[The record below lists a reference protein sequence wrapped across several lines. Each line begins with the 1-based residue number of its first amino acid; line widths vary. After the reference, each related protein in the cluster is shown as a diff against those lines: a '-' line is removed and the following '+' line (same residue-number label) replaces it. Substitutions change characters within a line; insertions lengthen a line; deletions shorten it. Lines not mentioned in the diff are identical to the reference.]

1 MPTYL
6 HPGVYIEEIP
16 SGSKTIEGVST
27 SITAFVGPARKGPAG
42 VATLVHSLDD
52 YIGTYGGVHSATDAM
67 GLAVTAY
74 YQNGGKDAYIARLV
88 STTAPA
94 AASSR
99 GLVGQDTAGANVLKV
114 SASSVGVWGDDVRI
128 RVVKPNA
135 ADQTFTLEVGHIE
148 NQLFVT
154 DESFANLSMNSTS
167 ADYALTRVNGIS
179 KLVTLSLEPAADP
192 ANGANQYQQG
202 SLTGA
207 ALDNTADLFSNAAT
221 GIKDAMTMTVNV
233 DGLGAK
239 KITLGTAASLGLGGD
254 NAADGDILALAIRNA
269 IRALGPSQTAYSGF
283 TVDYGADRK
292 FVLTSGSDSS
302 SSSVVVYGGA
312 GDNKDLAKF
321 IKVDPASTPT
331 TTLGAAKVIPAAL
344 SGTNSLGELLA
355 GGAEGA
361 PAATDYTAFFGKVL
375 IKIRD
380 ASIIVLPGQSV
391 PKTGAGND
399 AVAAAIAFAEST
411 QRSMVIIDPAADAE
425 LESAGDVDQ
434 LALTT
439 STYAALYYPWVEVTN
454 PFYKEGDGSKPTTPV
469 PPSAFAAGM
478 WAKIDGRRGVWKAP
492 AGVETSLLGV
502 AALKYNVGDGEQD
515 QLNPLGVNA
524 LRKLP
529 GFGHVIWGTR
539 TLSTK
544 ANPEWRYVPVRRTA
558 IFIEQSIYNS
568 IQWAVFEPNDHKLWA
583 SLRSNIDAFMN
594 GLWRS
599 NAFQGEKASDAYF
612 VRCGLGDTMT
622 QADIDRGQVIVIV
635 GFAPLKPAEFVIVR
649 IQQKVAQQ

>member
-16 SGSKTIEGVST
+16 SGAKTIEGVAT
-27 SITAFVGPARKGPAG
+27 SVAAFVGPARKGPAG
-42 VATLVHSLDD
+42 EAVLIHSLDE
-52 YIGTYGGVHSATDAM
+52 YIAAFGGVYSEADAM

-74 YQNGGKDAYIARLV
+74 YQNGGKDAYICRLV
-88 STTAPA
+88 STTPPA

-99 GLVGQDTAGANVLKV
+99 ALVGQDTAGANVLEV
-114 SASSVGVWGDDVRI
+114 SASSVGTWGDDMRL

-135 ADQTFTLEVGHIE
+135 TDQAFALEVGRLE
-148 NQLFVT
+148 NEKFT
-154 DESFANLSMNSTS
+154 ADEVFTNLSMNAAS
-167 ADYALTRVNGIS
+167 ADYVLTRVNGVS
-179 KLVTLSLEPAADP
+179 QLVTIALEPAADP
-192 ANGANQYQQG
+192 NDVTNQYQNATLTSG
-202 SLTGA
+202 SAMPSTATAFSGA
-207 ALDNTADLFSNAAT
+207 SGVTDN
-221 GIKDAMTMTVNV
+221 MTMTLNI

-239 KITLGTAASLGLGGD
+239 KITLGTKASLALTGV
-254 NAADGDILALAIRNA
+254 NATDGALLAAAIQA
-269 IRALGPSQTAYSGF
+269 AVVALGPSQTSYSAF
-283 TVDYGADRK
+283 TCVYGGDRR
-292 FVLTSGSDSS
+292 FVLTSGGKSS
-302 SSSVVVYGGA
+302 SSSVVVYSG
-312 GDNKDLAKF
+312 DLAAF
-321 IKVDPASTPT
+321 IRVDPASNPVAAQ
-331 TTLGAAKVIPAAL
+331 GAAKVVPQAV
-344 SGTNSLGELLA
+344 SGLNNLGEPLA

-361 PAATDYTAFFGKVL
+361 PTPSDYTAFFGTKL

-391 PKTGAGND
+391 PGSGAGND
-399 AVAAAIAFAEST
+399 AVNAAIAHCEAT
-411 QRSMVIIDPAADAE
+411 KRCMVIIDPEPGLELDA
-425 LESAGDVDQ
+425 AGDVDQ

-439 STYAALYYPWVEVTN
+439 STYGTMYYPWVEVSN
-454 PFYKEGDGSKPTTPV
+454 PFFKPDNGGRPTIPV
-469 PPSAFAAGM
+469 APSAFAAGM
-478 WAKIDGRRGVWKAP
+478 WSKIDGRRGVWKAP

-502 AALKYNVGDGEQD
+502 AALQFNVGDGDQD

-544 ANPEWRYVPVRRTA
+544 ANPEWRYIPVRRTA
-558 IFIEQSIYNS
+558 IFIEESVYGS
-568 IQWAVFEPNDHKLWA
+568 IQWAVFEPNDHKLWS
-583 SLRSNIDAFMN
+583 SLRGNIDAFMN

-599 NAFQGEKASDAYF
+599 GAFQGEKASDAYF

>member
-16 SGSKTIEGVST
+16 SGTKTIEGVST
-27 SITAFVGPARKGPAG
+27 SIAAFVGPARKGPAG
-42 VATLVHSLDD
+42 QAVLIHSLDE
-52 YIGTYGGVHSATDAM
+52 YIATYGGVHSVTDAM
-67 GLAVTAY
+67 GLSVTAY

-88 STTAPA
+88 STNPPA

-99 GLVGQDTAGANVLKV
+99 SLVGQDTGGANVLKV
-114 SASSVGVWGDDVRI
+114 LATSPGTWGDEVRI
-128 RVVKPNA
+128 RVKKPNA
-135 ADQTFTLEVGHIE
+135 TDPTFTLEVGHFE
-148 NQLFVT
+148 GGKFVA
-154 DESFANLSMNSTS
+154 DETFPGLSMVSTS
-167 ADYALTRVNGIS
+167 ADYALTRVNGVS
-179 KLVTLSLEPAADP
+179 RLVELSLDAAADP
-192 ANGANQYQQG
+192 ANPANQLQKG

-207 ALDNTADLFSNAAT
+207 ELPNTATYFSGAN
-221 GIKDAMTMTVNV
+221 GVKDGMTLTLNI

-239 KITLGTAASLGLGGD
+239 KITLGTAAALNLAGD
-254 NAADGDILALAIRNA
+254 NAADGDKLAAAIQA
-269 IRALGPSQTAYSGF
+269 AVVALGPAHTPYMDFTA
-283 TVDYGADRK
+283 DYDASRK
-292 FVLTSGSDSS
+292 FVFTSGSKSS
-302 SSSVVVYGGA
+302 SSSVVVYA
-312 GDNKDLAKF
+312 GTGTDTDLAKL
-321 IKVDPASTPT
+321 IKIDPASAPVAV
-331 TTLGAAKVIPAAL
+331 LGAAKVVPAAV
-344 SGTNSLGELLA
+344 SGTNDLGVTLA
-355 GGAEGA
+355 GGVEGP
-361 PAATDYTAFFGKVL
+361 PAASDYAAFFGQKL

-399 AVAAAIAFAEST
+399 AVSAAIAHAEAT
-411 QRSMVIIDPAADAE
+411 QRSMVIVDPAPNAE
-425 LESAGDVDQ
+425 LKSAADVDQ

-439 STYAALYYPWVEVTN
+439 STYAVLYYPWVEMAN
-454 PFYKEGDGSKPTTPV
+454 PFFKPGDGSKPTIPV
-469 PPSAFAAGM
+469 APSAYAAGM

-502 AALKYNVGDGEQD
+502 AALQFNVGDGEQD

-539 TLSTK
+539 TLSTR

-558 IFIEQSIYNS
+558 IFIEQSVYNS
-568 IQWAVFEPNDHKLWA
+568 IQWAVFEPNDHRLWS
-583 SLRSNIDAFMN
+583 SLRTNIDAFMN

-599 NAFQGEKASDAYF
+599 GAFQGEKASDAYF

-635 GFAPLKPAEFVIVR
+635 AFAPLKPAEFVIVR

>member
-16 SGSKTIEGVST
+16 SGAKTIEGVST

-42 VATLVHSLDD
+42 EATLIHSLDE
-52 YIGTYGGVHSATDAM
+52 YIATYGGVHSAADAM
-67 GLAVTAY
+67 GLSVTAY

-88 STTAPA
+88 STNPPA

-99 GLVGQDTAGANVLKV
+99 SVAGEGTAGANVLKI
-114 SASSVGVWGDDVRI
+114 SATSPGTWGDEVRI
-128 RVVKPNA
+128 RASKASATAPVFKLELGHLENEKLV
-135 ADQTFTLEVGHIE
+135 ADETF
-148 NQLFVT
+148 
-154 DESFANLSMNSTS
+154 DNLSMNAAS
-167 ADYALTRVNGIS
+167 ADYALTRVNGVS
-179 KLVTLSLEPAADP
+179 KLVALALEPAAT
-192 ANGANQYQQG
+192 AQLQKG

-207 ALDNTADLFSNAAT
+207 ELPAAAT
-221 GIKDAMTMTVNV
+221 YFSGAAGVKDGMTLTLNV

-239 KITLGTAASLGLGGD
+239 KITLGTAASL
-254 NAADGDILALAIRNA
+254 ALAGANAGDGAKVAEA
-269 IRALGPSQTAYSGF
+269 IRLAVVALGPSQTPYKDF
-283 TVDYGADRK
+283 TVAYGGDRK
-292 FVLTSGSDSS
+292 FVLTSGSTSS
-302 SSSVVVYGGA
+302 SSSVVVYGGS
-312 GDNKDLAKF
+312 GTDTDLAKL
-321 IKVDPASTPT
+321 IKVDPASAPT
-331 TTLGAAKVIPAAL
+331 AVQGAAKIVPLAV
-344 SGTNSLGELLA
+344 SGTNDLGEPLA
-355 GGAEGA
+355 GGVEGP
-361 PAATDYTAFFGKVL
+361 PAASDYTAFFGQKL

-391 PKTGAGND
+391 PKSGAGND
-399 AVAAAIAFAEST
+399 AVSAAIAHAEAT
-411 QRSMVIIDPAADAE
+411 QRSMVIVDPAPGAE
-425 LESAGDVDQ
+425 LESANDVDL

-439 STYAALYYPWVEVTN
+439 STYAALYYPWVEMTN
-454 PFYKEGDGSKPTTPV
+454 PFFKEGDGSTPTIPV
-469 PPSAFAAGM
+469 APSAFAAGM

-502 AALKYNVGDGEQD
+502 AALQFNVGDGDQD

-558 IFIEQSIYNS
+558 IFIEQSVYNS

-599 NAFQGEKASDAYF
+599 GAFQGEKASDAYF
-612 VRCGLGDTMT
+612 VRCGLGDTMV
-622 QADIDRGQVIVIV
+622 QSDIDRGQVIVVV

>member
-16 SGSKTIEGVST
+16 SGAKTIEGVAT

-42 VATLVHSLDD
+42 EAVLIHSLDE
-52 YIGTYGGVHSATDAM
+52 YIATYGGVYSETDAM
-67 GLAVTAY
+67 GLSVTAF

-88 STTAPA
+88 STNPPA

-99 GLVGQDTAGANVLKV
+99 LLVGENTGGANVVKV
-114 SASSVGVWGDDVRI
+114 SASSVGTWGDDVRI
-128 RVVKPNA
+128 RVVKPTA
-135 ADQTFTLEVGHIE
+135 TDPAFALEVGHLE
-148 NQLFVT
+148 NQKFVA
-154 DESFANLSMNSTS
+154 DEVFSNLSMNSS
-167 ADYALTRVNGIS
+167 SSDYVLTRVNGVS
-179 KLVTLSLEPAADP
+179 KLVTVSLEPAAVP
-192 ANGANQYQQG
+192 SNGANQYQNG
-202 SLTGA
+202 SLTSGA
-207 ALDNTADLFSNAAT
+207 ALGSGATVFSGAGGVQDN
-221 GIKDAMTMTVNV
+221 MTMTLNI

-239 KITLGTAASLGLGGD
+239 KITLGTKASLALTGA
-254 NAADGDILALAIRNA
+254 NAADGQLLADAIKA
-269 IRALGPSQTAYSGF
+269 AVVALGPTQTPYKDF
-283 TVDYGADRK
+283 TAVYGGDRK
-292 FVLTSGSDSS
+292 FVLTSGSKSP
-302 SSSVVVYGGA
+302 SSSVVVYSG
-312 GDNKDLAKF
+312 DLATF
-321 IKVDPASTPT
+321 IKVDPASNPVAVQ
-331 TTLGAAKVIPAAL
+331 GAAKVIPQAL
-344 SGTNSLGELLA
+344 LGA
-355 GGAEGA
+355 GGIGETLGGGTEGA
-361 PAATDYTAFFGKVL
+361 PGASDYTAFFGQKL

-380 ASIIVLPGQSV
+380 ASIIVLPGQSI
-391 PKTGAGND
+391 PQSGAGND
-399 AVAAAIAFAEST
+399 AVAAAIAHAEAT
-411 QRSMVIIDPAADAE
+411 QRSMVIIDPAPGVE
-425 LESAGDVDQ
+425 LDSAGDVDQ

-439 STYAALYYPWVEVTN
+439 STYAAMYYPWVEVSN
-454 PFYKEGDGSKPTTPV
+454 PFFKPDNGTKPTLPV
-469 PPSAFAAGM
+469 APSAFAAGM

-502 AALKYNVGDGEQD
+502 AALQFNVGDGDQD

-568 IQWAVFEPNDHKLWA
+568 IQWAVFEPNDYKLWG

-622 QADIDRGQVIVIV
+622 QADIDRGEVIVIV

>member
-6 HPGVYIEEIP
+6 HPGVYVEEIP
-16 SGSKTIEGVST
+16 SGSRTIEGVST

-42 VATLVHSLDD
+42 EATLVHSLDQ
-52 YIGTYGGVHSATDAM
+52 YIAVYGGVYSESDAM
-67 GLAVTAY
+67 GLSVTAY

-88 STTAPA
+88 STSSPA

-99 GLVGQDTAGANVLKV
+99 SVAGEGTANANVLKI
-114 SASSVGVWGDDVRI
+114 SATSVGTWGDDLRI
-128 RVVKPNA
+128 RIRKA
-135 ADQTFTLEVGHIE
+135 AANSPTFTLEVGHIE
-148 NQLFVT
+148 SEKFT
-154 DESFANLSMNSTS
+154 ADETFAGLSMNLSS
-167 ADYALTRVNGIS
+167 ADYALTRVNGVS
-179 KLVTLSLEPAADP
+179 KLVALSLEPAGDP
-192 ANGANQYQQG
+192 DNAANQYQKG

-207 ALDNTADLFSNAAT
+207 QLANAADAFS
-221 GIKDAMTMTVNV
+221 GANGVKDAMTMTLNV

-239 KITLGTAASLGLGGD
+239 KITLGTAASLALAGD
-254 NAADGDILALAIRNA
+254 NAGDGAKVATAVKNA
-269 IRALGPSQTAYSGF
+269 VVALGPTQTPYKDF
-283 TVDYGADRK
+283 TVTYGADRR
-292 FVLTSGSDSS
+292 FVLTSGSKSS
-302 SSSVVVYGGA
+302 ASSVVVYGGTQA
-312 GDNKDLAKF
+312 DTDLAKLM
-321 IKVDPASTPT
+321 KVDPASSPT
-331 TTLGAAKVIPAAL
+331 AVTGADKVVPVTVNGT
-344 SGTNSLGELLA
+344 SGLGEPLT

-361 PAATDYTAFFGKVL
+361 PAASDYTAFFNQTL

-380 ASIIVLPGQSV
+380 ASIIVLPGASV
-391 PKTGAGND
+391 PKSGAGND
-399 AVAAAIAFAEST
+399 AVAAAIAHAEAT
-411 QRSMVIIDPAADAE
+411 QRSMVIVDPAPGAE

-439 STYAALYYPWVEVTN
+439 STYAALYYPWVEMSN
-454 PFYKEGDGSKPTTPV
+454 PFFKEGSNAKPTV
-469 PPSAFAAGM
+469 DVAPSAFAAGM

-502 AALKYNVGDGEQD
+502 AALEFTVGDGEQD

-529 GFGHVIWGTR
+529 GFGHVIWGSR

-599 NAFQGEKASDAYF
+599 GAFQGEKASDAYF

-622 QADIDRGQVIVIV
+622 QGDIDRGQVIVIV

-649 IQQKVAQQ
+649 IQQKVGQQ

>member
-16 SGSKTIEGVST
+16 SGAKTIEGVST
-27 SITAFVGPARKGPAG
+27 STAAFVGPARKGPAG
-42 VATLVHSLDD
+42 EATLIHSLDE
-52 YIGTYGGVHSATDAM
+52 YIATYGGVHSAADAM
-67 GLAVTAY
+67 GLSVTAY

-88 STTAPA
+88 STNPPA
-94 AASSR
+94 APSSR
-99 GLVGQDTAGANVLKV
+99 PLAGQDTGGAAVLKV
-114 SASSVGVWGDDVRI
+114 SATSPGTWGDETRI
-128 RVVKPNA
+128 RVRKPNA
-135 ADQTFTLEVGHIE
+135 TDPTFTLEIGHLE
-148 NQLFVT
+148 NEKFVA
-154 DESFANLSMNSTS
+154 DETFAGLSMSAAS
-167 ADYALTRVNGIS
+167 ADYALTRVNGVS
-179 KLVTLSLEPAADP
+179 KLVSLALEPAATT
-192 ANGANQYQQG
+192 QLQKG

-207 ALDNTADLFSNAAT
+207 ALPNAADYFS
-221 GIKDAMTMTVNV
+221 GANGVKDAMTMTLNV

-239 KITLGTAASLGLGGD
+239 KITLGTAASLALAGD
-254 NAADGDILALAIRNA
+254 NAGDGGKLATAIKDA
-269 IRALGPSQTAYSGF
+269 IVALGPSQTPYKDIA
-283 TVDYGADRK
+283 VAYGAGRK
-292 FVLTSGSDSS
+292 FVITSGSTSS
-302 SSSVVVYGGA
+302 SSSVVVYGGSGA
-312 GDNKDLAKF
+312 DTDLAKL
-321 IKVDPASTPT
+321 ILIDPASNPVAVQGAGKVVPLALPGTND
-331 TTLGAAKVIPAAL
+331 LGEPMSGGVEGPPAA
-344 SGTNSLGELLA
+344 S
-355 GGAEGA
+355 
-361 PAATDYTAFFGKVL
+361 DYTAFFGQKL

-391 PKTGAGND
+391 PKSGAGND
-399 AVAAAIAFAEST
+399 AVSAAIAHAEST
-411 QRSMVIIDPAADAE
+411 QRSMVIIDPEPNAE
-425 LESAGDVDQ
+425 LESANDVDQ

-439 STYAALYYPWVEVTN
+439 STYGVLYYPWVEMTN
-454 PFYKEGDGSKPTTPV
+454 PFFKPGDGSTPTIPV
-469 PPSAFAAGM
+469 APSAFAAGM

-502 AALKYNVGDGEQD
+502 AALKFNVGDGDQD

-558 IFIEQSIYNS
+558 IFIEQSVYNS
-568 IQWAVFEPNDHKLWA
+568 IQWAVFEPNDHKLWS

-599 NAFQGEKASDAYF
+599 GAFQGEKASDAYF
-612 VRCGLGDTMT
+612 VRCGLGDTMV
-622 QADIDRGQVIVIV
+622 QSDIDRGQVIVVV

>member
-6 HPGVYIEEIP
+6 HPGVFIEEIP
-16 SGSKTIEGVST
+16 SGAKTIEGVAT

-42 VATLVHSLDD
+42 EAVLIHSLDE
-52 YIGTYGGVHSATDAM
+52 YVGNFGGVASETDAM
-67 GLAVTAY
+67 GLSVTAF

-88 STTAPA
+88 SANPPA
-94 AASSR
+94 AASSHTLI
-99 GLVGQDTAGANVLKV
+99 GEGTGGATVLKV
-114 SASSVGVWGDDVRI
+114 SASSAGTWGDDVRI
-128 RVVKPNA
+128 RVKKPNA
-135 ADQTFTLEVGHIE
+135 TDQAFSLEVGHLE
-148 NQLFVT
+148 NQVFAA
-154 DESFANLSMNSTS
+154 DEIFSNLSMNASS
-167 ADYALTRVNGIS
+167 PDYALARVNGIS
-179 KLVTLSLEPAADP
+179 KLVTLALEPAADP
-192 ANGANQYQQG
+192 DDPGNQYQNG
-202 SLTGA
+202 SLTSGA
-207 ALDNTADLFSNAAT
+207 ALGNGATVFSGGTGVQDN
-221 GIKDAMTMTVNV
+221 MTMTLNV

-239 KITLGTAASLGLGGD
+239 KITLGTKASLALAGD
-254 NAADGDILALAIRNA
+254 NAGDGGKLAAAIQA
-269 IRALGPSQTAYSGF
+269 AVVALGPAQTPYSGF
-283 TVDYGADRK
+283 TCAYGGDRK
-292 FVLTSGSDSS
+292 FVLTSGSKSS
-302 SSSVVVYGGA
+302 SSSVVVYSG
-312 GDNKDLAKF
+312 DLAVF
-321 IKVDPASTPT
+321 IKVDPASTPVAV
-331 TTLGAAKVIPAAL
+331 LGAAKVVSQAL
-344 SGTNSLGELLA
+344 PGTNSLGEPLG
-355 GGAEGA
+355 GGAEG
-361 PAATDYTAFFGKVL
+361 PPGKQDYLDFFGQKL

-391 PKTGAGND
+391 PKSGAGND
-399 AVAAAIAFAEST
+399 AVSAAVSFAEDT
-411 QRSMVIIDPAADAE
+411 QRCMVIIDPEPGAE
-425 LESAGDVDQ
+425 LAAANDVDQ

-439 STYAALYYPWVEVTN
+439 STYAALYYPWVEVSN
-454 PFYKEGDGSKPTTPV
+454 PFFKPENGGRPPTLAV
-469 PPSAFAAGM
+469 APSAFAAGM
-478 WAKIDGRRGVWKAP
+478 WARIDGRRGVWKAP

-502 AALKYNVGDGEQD
+502 AALQFNVGDGDQD

-568 IQWAVFEPNDHKLWA
+568 IQWAVFEPNDYKLWG

-599 NAFQGEKASDAYF
+599 NAFQGEKATDAYF

-649 IQQKVAQQ
+649 IQQKVGQQ

>member
-16 SGSKTIEGVST
+16 SGAKTIEGVST

-42 VATLVHSLDD
+42 EATLIHSLDE
-52 YIGTYGGVHSATDAM
+52 YIATYGGVHSAADAM
-67 GLAVTAY
+67 GLSVTAY

-88 STTAPA
+88 STNPPA
-94 AASSR
+94 ATSSR
-99 GLVGQDTAGANVLKV
+99 SIAGEGTGGANVLKV
-114 SASSVGVWGDDVRI
+114 SATSPGTWGDETRI
-128 RVVKPNA
+128 RVRKPTA
-135 ADQTFTLEVGHIE
+135 TDPTFTLEVGHLE
-148 NQLFVT
+148 NEKLVA
-154 DESFANLSMNSTS
+154 DETFSGLSMSS
-167 ADYALTRVNGIS
+167 ASSDYALTRVNGVS
-179 KLVTLSLEPAADP
+179 KLVNLALEAAADP
-192 ANGANQYQQG
+192 NDPANQFQKG

-207 ALDNTADLFSNAAT
+207 ALPNAADVFS
-221 GIKDAMTMTVNV
+221 GANGVKDAMTMTLNV

-239 KITLGTAASLGLGGD
+239 KITLGTAASLALAGD
-254 NAADGDILALAIRNA
+254 NAADGAKVATAIKNA
-269 IRALGPSQTAYSGF
+269 VVALGPSQTPYKDFA
-283 TVDYGADRK
+283 VVYGGDRK
-292 FVLTSGSDSS
+292 FVLTSGSKSS
-302 SSSVVVYGGA
+302 SSSVVVYGGSGA
-312 GDNKDLAKF
+312 DTDLAKL
-321 IKVDPASTPT
+321 IKVDPASNPAAV
-331 TTLGAAKVIPAAL
+331 LGAGKVVPLAL
-344 SGTNSLGELLA
+344 PGTNDLGEPLA

-361 PAATDYTAFFGKVL
+361 PAASDYTAFFGQKL

-391 PKTGAGND
+391 PKSGAGND
-399 AVAAAIAFAEST
+399 AVSAAIAHAEAT
-411 QRSMVIIDPAADAE
+411 QRSMVIVDPAPGAE
-425 LESAGDVDQ
+425 LESANDVDQ

-439 STYAALYYPWVEVTN
+439 STYAALYYPWVEMTN
-454 PFYKEGDGSKPTTPV
+454 PFFKPDDGSKPTIPV
-469 PPSAFAAGM
+469 APSSFAAGM

-502 AALKYNVGDGEQD
+502 AALQFNVGDGDQD

-558 IFIEQSIYNS
+558 IFIEQSVYNS

-599 NAFQGEKASDAYF
+599 GAFQGEKASDAYF
-612 VRCGLGDTMT
+612 VRCGLGDTMV
-622 QADIDRGQVIVIV
+622 QSDIDRGQVIVVV

>member
-16 SGSKTIEGVST
+16 SGAKTIEGVST
-27 SITAFVGPARKGPAG
+27 SIAAFVGPARKGPAG
-42 VATLVHSLDD
+42 EATLIHSLDE
-52 YIGTYGGVHSATDAM
+52 YIATYGGVHSAADAM
-67 GLAVTAY
+67 GLSVTAY

-88 STTAPA
+88 STNPPA

-99 GLVGQDTAGANVLKV
+99 SLAGQDTAGANVLKV
-114 SASSVGVWGDDVRI
+114 SATSPGAWGDETRLRVR
-128 RVVKPNA
+128 KPNA
-135 ADQTFTLEVGHIE
+135 TDPTFTLEVGHLE
-148 NQLFVT
+148 NGKFVA
-154 DESFANLSMNSTS
+154 DETFPGLSMNAAS
-167 ADYALTRVNGIS
+167 ADYALTRVNGVS
-179 KLVTLSLEPAADP
+179 KLVELELEPAATT
-192 ANGANQYQQG
+192 QLQKG

-207 ALDNTADLFSNAAT
+207 ALPNAADYFS
-221 GIKDAMTMTVNV
+221 GANGVKDAMTLTLNV

-239 KITLGTAASLGLGGD
+239 KITLGSAASLALAGD
-254 NAADGDILALAIRNA
+254 NAGDAAKVATAIKDA
-269 IRALGPSQTAYSGF
+269 VVALGPGQTPYKDF
-283 TVDYGADRK
+283 TVTYGAGRR
-292 FVLTSGSDSS
+292 FVLTSGSTSS
-302 SSSVVVYGGA
+302 SSSVVVYGGSGGA
-312 GDNKDLAKF
+312 TDLARL
-321 IKVDPASTPT
+321 IMVDPASNPVSVQ
-331 TTLGAAKVIPAAL
+331 GAGKVVPLAL
-344 SGTNSLGELLA
+344 PGTNDLGEPLA
-355 GGAEGA
+355 GGVEGP
-361 PAATDYTAFFGKVL
+361 PAASDYTDFFGRKL

-391 PKTGAGND
+391 PKSGAGND
-399 AVAAAIAFAEST
+399 AVSAAIAHAEAT
-411 QRSMVIIDPAADAE
+411 QRSMVIIDPEPGAE
-425 LESAGDVDQ
+425 LESANDVDQ

-439 STYAALYYPWVEVTN
+439 STYGVMYYPWVEMTN
-454 PFYKEGDGSKPTTPV
+454 PFFKPGDGSTPTIPV
-469 PPSAFAAGM
+469 APSAFAAGM

-502 AALKYNVGDGEQD
+502 AALQFNVGDGDQD

-558 IFIEQSIYNS
+558 IFIEQSVYNS
-568 IQWAVFEPNDHKLWA
+568 IQWAVFEPNDHKLWS

-599 NAFQGEKASDAYF
+599 GAFQGEKASDAYF
-612 VRCGLGDTMT
+612 VRCGLGDTMV
-622 QADIDRGQVIVIV
+622 QSDIDRGQVIVVV